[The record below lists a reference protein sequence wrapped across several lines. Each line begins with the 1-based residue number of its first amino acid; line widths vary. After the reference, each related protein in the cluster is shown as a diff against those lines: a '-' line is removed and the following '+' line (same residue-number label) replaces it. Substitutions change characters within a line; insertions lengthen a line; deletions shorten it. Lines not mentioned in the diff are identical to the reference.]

1 MNQGSGTRLTRALL
15 AGGVIAGPLYMG
27 VGVIEILIRPGF
39 DIRRHELSLMSIG
52 DLGWIQIA
60 SFLVTGLL
68 VLGCAVAM
76 RQVMR
81 SGRGRTWGPIL
92 VGLYGL
98 GLIAAGIFVADP
110 INGFPPGI
118 PESSSISWH
127 ALLHF
132 VSAAIAFV
140 GLIAACFV
148 FARRFAA
155 LHERGWARY
164 SLLTG
169 ILFLGAFVGIASG
182 AKLSALVLA
191 FWGAVIIGWAWL
203 SVMAARLMSEP
214 ATLREART

>member
-1 MNQGSGTRLTRALL
+1 MSPTTTRALL
-15 AGGVIAGPLYMG
+15 AGGVVAGPLYMG
-27 VGVIEILIRPGF
+27 IGVIEILIRPGF
-39 DIRRHELSLMSIG
+39 DISRHELSLMSIG

-68 VLGCAVAM
+68 VLGCAAGM

-81 SGRGRTWGPIL
+81 SGRGRTGGPLLI
-92 VGLYGL
+92 GLYGL
-98 GLIAAGIFVADP
+98 GFLAAGIFVADP
-110 INGFPPGI
+110 MNGFPPGM
-118 PESSSISWH
+118 PESSTISWH

-132 VSAAIAFV
+132 VSAAIAFL

-155 LHERGWARY
+155 LQQRGWATY
-164 SLLTG
+164 SWLTG

-182 AKLSALVLA
+182 AKQSALVLA

-203 SVMAARLMSEP
+203 SLVSARLVAE
-214 ATLREART
+214 LARLPQGRT

>member
-1 MNQGSGTRLTRALL
+1 MNPAMTKALL
-15 AGGVIAGPLYMG
+15 AGGVVAGPLYMG
-27 VGVIEILIRPGF
+27 IGVIEILIRPGF
-39 DIRRHELSLMSIG
+39 DITRHELSLMSIG

-68 VLGCAVAM
+68 VLGGAVGM
-76 RQVMR
+76 RQAMR
-81 SGRGRTWGPIL
+81 SGRGRTWGPQL

-118 PESSSISWH
+118 AESSTISWH

-132 VSAAIAFV
+132 VSAAIAFL

-155 LHERGWARY
+155 LQERGWSTY

-169 ILFLGAFVGIASG
+169 ILFLGAFIGIASG
-182 AKLSALVLA
+182 AKQSALVLA

-203 SVMAARLMSEP
+203 SLVSVRLLSELAGFP
-214 ATLREART
+214 EART

>member
-132 VSAAIAFV
+132 VSAAIAFI
-140 GLIAACFV
+140 GLIVACFV

-155 LHERGWARY
+155 LHQRGWARY
-164 SLLTG
+164 SFLTG

-182 AKLSALVLA
+182 AKQSALVLA